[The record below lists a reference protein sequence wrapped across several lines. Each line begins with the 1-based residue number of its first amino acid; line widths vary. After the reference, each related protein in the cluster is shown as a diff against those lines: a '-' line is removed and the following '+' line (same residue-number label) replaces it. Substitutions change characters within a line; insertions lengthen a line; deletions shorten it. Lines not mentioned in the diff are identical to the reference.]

1 MLTKKTFLAAFAAG
15 LMAVSAPAVMAASA
29 EGPELL
35 EAGNDIFSQSSLQRG
50 ARNFV
55 NYCLGCHSAK
65 YVRWNRVAQDL
76 GIPEGELKSLQFTGD
91 RPFETMQ
98 SGMPA
103 EDAKRWFGNT
113 PPDMS
118 LLSRSRGTDYIYT
131 FLMTFY
137 ADDTRPHGVNN
148 LALPGTAMPHVLAS
162 LQGVQKPVMK
172 AHTAEDGKTVSVVE
186 TLEAGDAGTL
196 KPEEYASFVRD
207 TVNFIEY
214 MGEPVQAKRRNLG
227 VWVILFLLV
236 FTGFA
241 YLLKQEYWK
250 DVK

>member
-15 LMAVSAPAVMAASA
+15 LMVFGAQGALANT
-29 EGPELL
+29 EGVELMD
-35 EAGNDIFSQSSLQRG
+35 AGNDIYSQPSLQRG

-65 YVRWNRVAQDL
+65 YVRWNRVAADL
-76 GIPEGELKSLQFTGD
+76 GIPEGELKSLQFTGTA
-91 RPFETMQ
+91 PFDTMP

-103 EDAKRWFGNT
+103 DAAKRWFGNA

-118 LLSRSRGTDYIYT
+118 LLARARGTDYIYT

-137 ADDTRPHGVNN
+137 ADDSRPHGVNN
-148 LALPGTAMPHVLAS
+148 LALPGTTMPHVLSS
-162 LQGVQKPVMK
+162 LQGVQKAVMK
-172 AHTAEDGKTVSVVE
+172 SHMGEDGKPVSVVE
-186 TLEAGDAGTL
+186 KLEAGDAGTL

-214 MGEPVQAKRRNLG
+214 IGEPIQTKRRDLG

-241 YLLKQEYWK
+241 YLLKKEYWK

>member
-1 MLTKKTFLAAFAAG
+1 MLTKKTFLAAVAACLMTFG
-15 LMAVSAPAVMAASA
+15 APGASAATEGVELMAAD
-29 EGPELL
+29 
-35 EAGNDIFSQSSLQRG
+35 NDIYNKASLQRG

-65 YVRWNRVAQDL
+65 YVRWNRVGADL
-76 GIPEGELKSLQFTGD
+76 GIPEGELKSLQFTGTA
-91 RPFETMQ
+91 PFDTMQ

-103 EDAKRWFGNT
+103 EAAKRWFGNA

-118 LLSRSRGTDYIYT
+118 LLARSRGTDYIYT

-137 ADDTRPHGVNN
+137 ADDSRPHGVNN
-148 LALPGTAMPHVLAS
+148 LALPGTAMPHVLS
-162 LQGVQKPVMK
+162 GLQGVQKAVMK
-172 AHTAEDGKTVSVVE
+172 SHTGEDGKAVSAVE
-186 TLEAGDAGTL
+186 KLEAGDVGTL

-214 MGEPVQAKRRNLG
+214 IGEPIQTKRRDLG

-241 YLLKQEYWK
+241 YLLKKEYWK

>member
-15 LMAVSAPAVMAASA
+15 LMMFGAQGALAST
-29 EGPELL
+29 EGVELMD
-35 EAGNDIFSQSSLQRG
+35 AGNDIYSKASLQRG

-65 YVRWNRVAQDL
+65 YVRWNRVAADL
-76 GIPEGELKSLQFTGD
+76 GIPEGELKSLQFTGTA
-91 RPFETMQ
+91 PFDTMQ

-103 EDAKRWFGNT
+103 ESAKRWFGNA

-118 LLSRSRGTDYIYT
+118 LLARSRGTDYIYT

-148 LALPGTAMPHVLAS
+148 LALPGTAMPHVLS
-162 LQGVQKPVMK
+162 GLQGVQKAVMK
-172 AHTAEDGKTVSVVE
+172 SHTGEDGKAVSVVE
-186 TLEAGDAGTL
+186 KLEAGDVGTL
-196 KPEEYASFVRD
+196 QPEEYASFVRD

-214 MGEPVQAKRRNLG
+214 IGEPIQTKRRDLG
-227 VWVILFLLV
+227 VWVVLFLLV

-241 YLLKQEYWK
+241 YLLKKEYWK